1 MINEQS
7 VAAAGVQITHTPHT
21 HSQIKRPI
29 GFRSSLSMVPVYFDS
44 ISFFGGAAAATT

>member
-7 VAAAGVQITHTPHT
+7 VAAAGVQITHTHT

-44 ISFFGGAAAATT
+44 IYFFGGAAAATT